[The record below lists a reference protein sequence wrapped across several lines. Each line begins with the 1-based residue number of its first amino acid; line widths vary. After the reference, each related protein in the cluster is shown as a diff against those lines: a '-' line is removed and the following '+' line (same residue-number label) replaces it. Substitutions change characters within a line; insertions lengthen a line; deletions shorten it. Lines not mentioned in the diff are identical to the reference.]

1 VTIIEQ
7 TVHNR

>member
-7 TVHNR
+7 TVHNS